1 MDQSLYI
8 YMLLR
13 LLFHMRKGY
22 RRTGYWF
29 SAVADVYI
37 LISPPKGPCFW
48 KV

>member
-8 YMLLR
+8 YMLVR
-13 LLFHMRKGY
+13 LLFHMRNRY
-22 RRTGYWF
+22 RRIGYWL

-37 LISPPKGPCFW
+37 LSPPKGPCFW